1 MTTTATAEQIQ
12 IITELR
18 EMHGSKVSSAARDE
32 YAAKVQR
39 KMITDMAEEL
49 ALSDAVDAGQHPI
62 QQEKLGVEMTSE
74 KKRELRRARNAAKD
88 AWVQRITEQEA
99 ARDAARAELLDAP
112 LDENITSEQA
122 EEMRR
127 ILAPGIPRPDGR
139 EWETVTEAVA
149 RARRWEPPLTDVPAP
164 ESADKK
170 ASTGLPTMSDNDI
183 IRKAES
189 LAAQKRFG
197 QDVQQEIAALKSE
210 AARRNPGLDMAVG
223 GILAIDVRQAREQ
236 GVRSSRQRTRWRRR

>member
-18 EMHGSKVSSAARDE
+18 EMHGIAQSSAALD
-32 YAAKVQR
+32 YAAKVKR

-74 KKRELRRARNAAKD
+74 RKRELRRARNAAKD

-112 LDENITSEQA
+112 LDESITSEQA

-139 EWETVTEAVA
+139 EWETVTAAVA
-149 RARRWEPPLTDVPAP
+149 RARKWTP
-164 ESADKK
+164 SA
-170 ASTGLPTMSDNDI
+170 
-183 IRKAES
+183 
-189 LAAQKRFG
+189 
-197 QDVQQEIAALKSE
+197 
-210 AARRNPGLDMAVG
+210 
-223 GILAIDVRQAREQ
+223 
-236 GVRSSRQRTRWRRR
+236 

>member
-18 EMHGSKVSSAARDE
+18 EMHSIEQSPAALD
-32 YAAKVQR
+32 YAAKVKK

-62 QQEKLGVEMTSE
+62 QQEKLGRMLGVKMTSE
-74 KKRELRRARNAAKD
+74 EKRELRRARTAAKD

-139 EWETVTEAVA
+139 EWETVIEAVA
-149 RARRWEPPLTDVPAP
+149 RARKWTP
-164 ESADKK
+164 SA
-170 ASTGLPTMSDNDI
+170 
-183 IRKAES
+183 
-189 LAAQKRFG
+189 
-197 QDVQQEIAALKSE
+197 
-210 AARRNPGLDMAVG
+210 
-223 GILAIDVRQAREQ
+223 
-236 GVRSSRQRTRWRRR
+236 

>member
-18 EMHGSKVSSAARDE
+18 EMHGIEQSSAALD
-32 YAAKVQR
+32 YAAKVR
-39 KMITDMAEEL
+39 RGMITDMAEEL

-62 QQEKLGVEMTSE
+62 QQEKLGVEMTPE
-74 KKRELRRARNAAKD
+74 KKRELRRARTAAKD

-112 LDENITSEQA
+112 LDESITSEQA

-139 EWETVTEAVA
+139 EWETVAEAVA
-149 RARRWEPPLTDVPAP
+149 RARKWTP
-164 ESADKK
+164 SA
-170 ASTGLPTMSDNDI
+170 
-183 IRKAES
+183 
-189 LAAQKRFG
+189 
-197 QDVQQEIAALKSE
+197 
-210 AARRNPGLDMAVG
+210 
-223 GILAIDVRQAREQ
+223 
-236 GVRSSRQRTRWRRR
+236 